1 MPDSTPI
8 PPEALLA
15 NTKAFVQ
22 AAAEASIRHLARRYP
37 PGTMPTVYLG
47 KRRTYPRGPAHVPS
61 IEPAKV
67 LKF

>member
-22 AAAEASIRHLARRYP
+22 AAAESSIRQLARRYP
-37 PGTMPTVYLG
+37 VGTMPTVYLG
-47 KRRTYPRGPAHVPS
+47 KRRVFPRGPAHVPS

-67 LKF
+67 IKF